1 MSTSV
6 PSVLKEG
13 KIERERDNYC
23 IALAHIHWYMK
34 VQFTKEKETGI
45 EEEDEV
51 ITREKDGS
59 PFMLQS
65 TEG

>member
-1 MSTSV
+1 
-6 PSVLKEG
+6 
-13 KIERERDNYC
+13 
-23 IALAHIHWYMK
+23 MK